1 MAKKLRLYQ
10 YLRQSG
16 LIESL
21 EEAKELVKLRKITV
35 NDKIVQFLH
44 FQINPKKDIIKI
56 DGKIIIIDI
65 PKVYLMLNKPIGY
78 ITSPQGKD
86 KERNNVLELIK
97 VDEKLKKTLF
107 AAGRLD
113 MNTSGLLLI
122 TNDGKFVKR
131 ILHPRN
137 HIEKEYEVKIEKEL
151 TSEEINKIEK
161 GFKIKINGK
170 SYQTLLAKVQSL
182 VGNIYSL
189 AICEG
194 KKRQIRVM
202 MKTLGH
208 PVLELK
214 RARLGKLKLGKLEVG
229 KFIEIKKEDVV

>member
-16 LIESL
+16 LIGSL
-21 EEAKELVKLRKITV
+21 EDAKELIKQRKITV
-35 NDKIVQFLH
+35 NGKVVSFLH
-44 FQINPKKDIIKI
+44 FQINPKKDLIKI
-56 DGKIIIIDI
+56 DGKDIIIDI
-65 PKVYLMLNKPIGY
+65 PKIYFMLNKPVGY
-78 ITSPQGKD
+78 ITSPQGND
-86 KERNNVLELIK
+86 KQRNNVLDLIK

-113 MNTSGLLLI
+113 LNTSGLLLI
-122 TNDGKFVKR
+122 TNDGNFVRR

-137 HIEKEYEVKIEKEL
+137 HIEKEYEVKIENPL
-151 TSEEINKIEK
+151 SAEEINKIEK
-161 GFKIKINGK
+161 GFKIEINDK
-170 SYQTLLAKVQSL
+170 KYHTMPAKVKLLQD
-182 VGNIYSL
+182 NIYSL
-189 AICEG
+189 TICEG

-214 RARLGKLKLGKLEVG
+214 RVRLGKLKLGKLEVG
-229 KFIEIKKEDVV
+229 KFIEIKKEDAV

>member
-1 MAKKLRLYQ
+1 MSKKLRLYQ

-21 EEAKELVKLRKITV
+21 EEAKELVKQRKITV
-35 NDKIVQFLH
+35 NDKIVPFLH

-56 DGKIIIIDI
+56 DGKNIIIDI
-65 PKVYLMLNKPIGY
+65 PKVYFMLNKPIGY

-122 TNDGKFVKR
+122 TNDGNFVRR

-137 HIEKEYEVKIEKEL
+137 HIEKEYEVKIENPL
-151 TSEEINKIEK
+151 STEEINKIEK
-161 GFKIKINGK
+161 GFKIEINDK
-170 SYQTLLAKVQSL
+170 KYHTMPAKVQL
-182 VGNIYSL
+182 LQDNIYSL
-189 AICEG
+189 TIC
-194 KKRQIRVM
+194 
-202 MKTLGH
+202 
-208 PVLELK
+208 
-214 RARLGKLKLGKLEVG
+214 
-229 KFIEIKKEDVV
+229 